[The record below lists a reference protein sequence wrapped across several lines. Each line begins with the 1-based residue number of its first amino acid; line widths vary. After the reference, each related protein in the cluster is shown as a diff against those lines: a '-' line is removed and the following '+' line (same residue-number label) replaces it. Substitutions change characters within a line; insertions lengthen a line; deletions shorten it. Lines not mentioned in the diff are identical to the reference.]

1 MSAPAVAPEPL
12 PLDILY
18 EDEHLLVVNKPPGM
32 LAHPSVWERT
42 GTLMNALLHHAPE
55 AEAIRLPHRLDRATS
70 GLMVVTKTARAVH
83 SLALQF
89 LRRTVEKR
97 YAALLAGVVEAGA
110 CEIGAPVGRDRAA
123 RPQWGVRDEGR
134 AALSR
139 LWVVRREAARTLVEL
154 EPVTGRTNQLRIH
167 CAHIGHPVVGDGL
180 YGGPGAARVCLHARR
195 LAFHHPAA
203 GQLLVFERAAEFPLL

>member
-1 MSAPAVAPEPL
+1 MIARRVRNGAC
-12 PLDILY
+12 
-18 EDEHLLVVNKPPGM
+18 
-32 LAHPSVWERT
+32 
-42 GTLMNALLHHAPE
+42 GTRGAL
-55 AEAIRLPHRLDRATS
+55 
-70 GLMVVTKTARAVH
+70 ARAE
-83 SLALQF
+83 F
-89 LRRTVEKR
+89 R
-97 YAALLAGVVEAGA
+97 
-110 CEIGAPVGRDRAA
+110 VGES
-123 RPQWGVRDEGR
+123 VRVEGR

-139 LWVVRREAARTLVEL
+139 LWVGRREAARTLVEL